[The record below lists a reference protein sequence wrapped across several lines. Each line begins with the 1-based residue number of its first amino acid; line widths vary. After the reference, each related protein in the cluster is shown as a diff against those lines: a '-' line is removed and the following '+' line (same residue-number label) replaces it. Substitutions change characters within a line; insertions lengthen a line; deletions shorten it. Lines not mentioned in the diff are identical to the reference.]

1 MSNIVTLSTVF
12 HHSNLHSLSSV
23 IHSVKNSSAMLAEV
37 LREIDELPLDP
48 VLFVAPLQYLLV
60 SHAKNRA
67 TVANPQGLCKRSL
80 LGFGLRLHKNL
91 DFD

>member
-1 MSNIVTLSTVF
+1 MGRLLQVLCIY
-12 HHSNLHSLSSV
+12 SV
-23 IHSVKNSSAMLAEV
+23 IDSSSAMLAEV

-60 SHAKNRA
+60 SHAKNGA

-80 LGFGLRLHKNL
+80 LGFGLRLRKT
-91 DFD
+91 